1 MSFRFLGIVVL
12 VAALI
17 PVNTFAQKQSF
28 ALPSHP
34 GAMVLDL
41 EGFTVT
47 QTSAKPDNRE
57 IGVRAHDT
65 GHTELLAFLFLT
77 PESRAHTAKT
87 CLEQDLKQIRIDN
100 GKFTEQLDPAMTD
113 TPEAVTMVLTYPN
126 GSQTFY
132 KYAGTA
138 DQCLVIQVYPDRGN
152 RLDPAQ
158 AAALLDRQRYD
169 PLYSPTPQD
178 VATYQAIRGRSY
190 MVSGAAPVDT
200 RIPETLVAWNS
211 VGGIVLPHQAEWKL
225 VLLTAY
231 DSAARPAAEF
241 TNDASKVTVSFLISE
256 NLSGVP
262 TAEGCRKDIVDGILA
277 ANRPIISNAK
287 DGSMSD
293 GHGGTFATHSHLTL
307 LNGTDHNHDVFA
319 FAGNAQVCAEIH
331 ASTVSGKSNEDE
343 RLQSALALFHPDLSD
358 RPNCAD
364 YVAEASVFFKQ
375 EPLMGAPFYD
385 SCLNTIPNKTTDP
398 SLITIRRLATDQVV
412 IALGM
417 AGKIDQSRA
426 YAERAIKLDPD
437 YPLYY
442 YNLACA
448 DAEQGKAADAKVH
461 LQQAFERKANTLPGE
476 HFPDPTQDDSIRKLK
491 KNKEFWAFVQTLK

>member
-1 MSFRFLGIVVL
+1 MI
-12 VAALI
+12 
-17 PVNTFAQKQSF
+17 
-28 ALPSHP
+28 
-34 GAMVLDL
+34 LDL
-41 EGFTVT
+41 SGFKIT
-47 QTSAKPDNRE
+47 QTSAKQNDRE

-77 PESRAHTAKT
+77 PESRSQTAKT

-100 GKFTEQLDPAMTD
+100 GKFTEQSDPSRTD
-113 TPEAVTMVLTYPN
+113 TPDVATMVLTYPN

-138 DQCLVIQVYPDRGN
+138 DQCLVVQVYPDRGS

-158 AAALLDRQRYD
+158 ATALLARQRYD
-169 PLYSPTPQD
+169 PHYSPTPQD
-178 VATYQAIRGRSY
+178 VANYQAIRGRAY
-190 MVSGAAPVDT
+190 MVSSAAPADT
-200 RIPETLVAWNS
+200 RIPETLVTWNQP
-211 VGGIVLPHQAEWKL
+211 GGLPLPHQEAWKL

-231 DSAARPAAEF
+231 NNAARPSAEF

-262 TAEGCRKDIVDGILA
+262 SAEGCRKDIVDAILA
-277 ANRPIISNAK
+277 ANRPIISNSK

-307 LNGTDHNHDVFA
+307 LEGTDHNHDVFA

-343 RLQSALALFHPDLSD
+343 RLQSALALFHPDLSY

-398 SLITIRRLATDQVV
+398 SLIMIRRLATDQVV

-417 AGKIDQSRA
+417 TGKIDQSRA

-448 DAEQGKAADAKVH
+448 DAEEGKAADAKTH
-461 LQQAFERKANTLPGE
+461 LQQAFSRKGNTLPGE
-476 HFPDPTQDDSIRKLK
+476 HMPDPTQDDSIQKLR